1 MNKKTIALIIVLVV
15 IVGGYASYYAYASM
29 VIIPEDLK
37 TFQSELDA
45 ASKPFINESQ
55 LKEMENQADT
65 IENYNALS
73 LIPQSER
80 DKIAENLTVS
90 ESGKAE
96 LEEIKQNFTS
106 NRNTASRYD
115 LLFKGDVANNIRL
128 AYDQKIFDIINQMIA
143 NLDKQK
149 TDIKNG
155 DSTAWANDLREFV
168 KLARELNT
176 YQEKIKPYLQD
187 IVNKLEG

>member
-1 MNKKTIALIIVLVV
+1 M